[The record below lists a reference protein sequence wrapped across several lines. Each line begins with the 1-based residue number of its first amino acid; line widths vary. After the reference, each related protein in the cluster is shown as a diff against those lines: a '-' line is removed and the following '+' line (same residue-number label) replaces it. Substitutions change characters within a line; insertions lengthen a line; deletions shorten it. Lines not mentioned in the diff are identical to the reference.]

1 MYRAPFEFPPI
12 DRAPTLLLRYWRH
25 LSNLLK
31 SLTNSIQSIAS
42 LLLLLFLVMSIFA
55 MLGLEVFG
63 AHFDRGH
70 GLGDD
75 DLQRAN
81 FDNFYQSLLTVFQV
95 ADGFLAVAFDVAHS
109 MLSVVLPFPSQK
121 PCISFRESWILP
133 LAVLETK
140 LSLKSPPPPPLS
152 SP

>member
-1 MYRAPFEFPPI
+1 
-12 DRAPTLLLRYWRH
+12 
-25 LSNLLK
+25 
-31 SLTNSIQSIAS
+31 
-42 LLLLLFLVMSIFA
+42 MSIFA

-95 ADGFLAVAFDVAHS
+95 DRRWVPRCCFLCRTLDVICCAAVPVS
-109 MLSVVLPFPSQK
+109 G
-121 PCISFRESWILP
+121 
-133 LAVLETK
+133 AVHFL
-140 LSLKSPPPPPLS
+140 
-152 SP
+152 

>member
-1 MYRAPFEFPPI
+1 MICTRMFRNLATHLSSILGFKSDPYLYLSSHIP
-12 DRAPTLLLRYWRH
+12 DCLCSHRYWRH

-55 MLGLEVFG
+55 MLGLEIFG

-70 GLGDD
+70 GLGDND
-75 DLQRAN
+75 HRAN

-95 ADGFLAVAFDVAHS
+95 W
-109 MLSVVLPFPSQK
+109 PP
-121 PCISFRESWILP
+121 PESGCQPWR
-133 LAVLETK
+133 LET
-140 LSLKSPPPPPLS
+140 
-152 SP
+152 